1 MVKTEKGNGKKGYSE
16 RKRNGMGGGGGEEN
30 EMLKEGNSDRNG
42 IGKREMEWE
51 GKRKTDRKGTEKR
64 WI

>member
-1 MVKTEKGNGKKGYSE
+1 MGRKGIVKE
-16 RKRNGMGGGGGEEN
+16 RGMEWGGGGEEN
-30 EMLKEGNSDRNG
+30 EMIKEGNSDRNG

>member
-1 MVKTEKGNGKKGYSE
+1 
-16 RKRNGMGGGGGEEN
+16 
-30 EMLKEGNSDRNG
+30 MLKEGNSDRNG